1 MTRRADRLFQI
12 VQILR
17 GRRLTTAAL
26 LAERLGVSERTV
38 YRDIRDLSLSGVPV
52 EGEAG
57 SGYRLLAGYDLPPLM
72 LTTKES
78 EALIAAIRL
87 LKTWGGEALSQSLE
101 SAQEK
106 MLAILPE
113 ARRRQAEQTR
123 LFAPDLGAHRYAKT
137 HFDVIHQA
145 VSNQQVLQLHYQ
157 DESGQVTWREV
168 LPLGLFFWGER
179 WLLVAWCEL
188 RNDYRNNEEGND
200 PAKCCKR
207 TDLTLANQ
215 RDENERECNCKDVL
229 DDTPAKHR
237 ALCLWI
243 CCTSPTLRDVHDDNA

>member
-38 YRDIRDLSLSGVPV
+38 YRDIRNLSLSGVPV

-78 EALIAAIRL
+78 EAMIAAIRL

-168 LPLGLFFWGER
+168 LPLGLFSGANAGCWWPGANCAMITAIFASTVVWR
-179 WLLVAWCEL
+179 S
-188 RNDYRNNEEGND
+188 EGPNVD
-200 PAKCCKR
+200 SAS
-207 TDLTLANQ
+207 A
-215 RDENERECNCKDVL
+215 
-229 DDTPAKHR
+229 
-237 ALCLWI
+237 
-243 CCTSPTLRDVHDDNA
+243 PTAR

>member
-78 EALIAAIRL
+78 EAMIAAIRL
-87 LKTWGGEALSQSLE
+87 LKTWAVRRCRSRWSPPE
-101 SAQEK
+101 EK

-137 HFDVIHQA
+137 HFDVIHRGRIQSA
-145 VSNQQVLQLHYQ
+145 GITAS
-157 DESGQVTWREV
+157 
-168 LPLGLFFWGER
+168 LPG
-179 WLLVAWCEL
+179 
-188 RNDYRNNEEGND
+188 
-200 PAKCCKR
+200 
-207 TDLTLANQ
+207 
-215 RDENERECNCKDVL
+215 
-229 DDTPAKHR
+229 
-237 ALCLWI
+237 
-243 CCTSPTLRDVHDDNA
+243 

>member
-1 MTRRADRLFQI
+1 M
-12 VQILR
+12 
-17 GRRLTTAAL
+17 
-26 LAERLGVSERTV
+26 
-38 YRDIRDLSLSGVPV
+38 

-157 DESGQVTWREV
+157 DESGQVTWREL
-168 LPLGLFFWGER
+168 LPLGLFFWGSAGCWWPGASCVMITAIFASTVVWR
-179 WLLVAWCEL
+179 S
-188 RNDYRNNEEGND
+188 EGPNVD
-200 PAKCCKR
+200 SAS
-207 TDLTLANQ
+207 A
-215 RDENERECNCKDVL
+215 
-229 DDTPAKHR
+229 
-237 ALCLWI
+237 
-243 CCTSPTLRDVHDDNA
+243 PTAR

>member
-78 EALIAAIRL
+78 EALIAAIRLLKTWGGEALIAAIRL

-188 RNDYRNNEEGND
+188 RNDYRNFRLDRCLEVR
-200 PAKCCKR
+200 R
-207 TDLTLANQ
+207 T
-215 RDENERECNCKDVL
+215 ERRFSECADRSL
-229 DDTPAKHR
+229 SDF
-237 ALCLWI
+237 
-243 CCTSPTLRDVHDDNA
+243 LRKIRCEVREK